1 VTRKV
6 ATPPGVWIAL
16 TLLGLGLALYT
27 AQAGLGLG
35 DAGVAS
41 FFATEVYV
49 ALAVGA
55 FAVCLARVVLV
66 REERLAWIC
75 FGVSLASWT
84 LADVLWLFAPDL
96 VAEPPWQWITD
107 ALYLTM
113 YPGFYAGLLLLMRS
127 RLRPFRAS
135 LWLDG
140 VAGGLAVG
148 ALGAALALGPV
159 LQGASGTAYETAI
172 ALAYPLGDLLLV
184 IVAVAAIGMT
194 GWRPGSAWTLIAM
207 AALTSAVADTAYLYK
222 VAVGTWRDGTVI
234 DVAWS
239 ASMLLTALAAW
250 RPVPRREAEV
260 LPGWRMILLP
270 VAFALCS
277 LGVLVY
283 GSYAGVGHLAT
294 ALAAAGV
301 LAALARGSLSYLENA
316 RMLRRRESEAMTD
329 GLSGLPNRRRLMIDL
344 DHATQAPESPITLV
358 FFDLNGF
365 KQYNDTFGHGAGD
378 SLLARLGAALAD
390 ALGDAGDAYRLGGD
404 EFCALLHDR
413 HERDARPIRDAAEAL
428 TETGGGFSVTAS
440 YGVVVLPDE
449 ASTANEALGLAD
461 ERMYSHKRSGRFSSR
476 QQARSVLLQVQSER
490 EPDVHSH
497 AASVADLALLVG
509 RRLQLDPER
518 LEILA
523 RAAELHDIGK
533 VAIPQEILRKTGTL
547 SESEW
552 AFVRQHTVIGER
564 ILSAAPALA
573 SVGQIVR
580 GTHER
585 WDGAGYPDRLAGED
599 ILLEARIV
607 GVCDAFDAMTS
618 DRPYRTRMSVES
630 ALSELES
637 CAAAQFD
644 PTVVEAFVA
653 AVRAGEAGRLE
664 AGGRRSDRAA

>member
-1 VTRKV
+1 
-6 ATPPGVWIAL
+6 VWLVL
-16 TLLGLGLALYT
+16 TLLGAGLTVYMV
-27 AQAGLGLG
+27 QAGFGLG

-41 FFATEVYV
+41 FFATEVYL

-55 FAVCLARVVLV
+55 AGVCLARIVLV

-75 FGVSLASWT
+75 FFVSLASWT
-84 LADVLWLFAPDL
+84 LADALWLFAPDQ
-96 VAEPPWQWITD
+96 VAEPPLQWITD

-127 RLRPFRAS
+127 RLRPFRTS

-159 LQGASGTAYETAI
+159 LEGASGTTYETVI

-184 IVAVAAIGMT
+184 IIAVAAIGMT
-194 GWRPGSAWTLIAM
+194 GWRPGSAWAFIAL
-207 AALTSAVADTAYLYK
+207 AAMTSAVADTAYLYK
-222 VAVGTWRDGTVI
+222 VAVGTWHDGTII

-239 ASMLLTALAAW
+239 VSMLLTALASW
-250 RPVPRREAEV
+250 RPLPRAGTAV
-260 LPGWRMILLP
+260 VPGWRTILLP
-270 VAFALCS
+270 VGFALCS
-277 LGVLVY
+277 LGVLLW

-294 ALAAAGV
+294 ALAAAGL
-301 LAALARGSLSYLENA
+301 LAALARGALSYLENA

-329 GLSGLPNRRRLMIDL
+329 GLSGLPNRRRLMTDL
-344 DHATQAPESPITLV
+344 DHAAHAPDRPVTLV

-378 SLLARLGAALAD
+378 SLLARLGAALAG
-390 ALGDAGDAYRLGGD
+390 ALGDSGDAYRLGGD
-404 EFCALLHDR
+404 EFCALLHER
-413 HERDARPIRDAAEAL
+413 HERDAPAILKAAAAL

-449 ASTANEALGLAD
+449 ARNANEALGLAD

-497 AASVADLALLVG
+497 ASSVADLALLVG
-509 RRLQLDPER
+509 RRLLLDSEQMDM
-518 LEILA
+518 LA

-533 VAIPQEILRKTGTL
+533 VAIPQEILHKPGALT
-547 SESEW
+547 ESEW

-585 WDGAGYPDRLAGED
+585 WDGGGYPDRLAGEE
-599 ILLEARIV
+599 IPLEARII

-618 DRPYRTRMSVES
+618 DRPYRPRMSVEP
-630 ALSELES
+630 ALHELER
-637 CAAAQFD
+637 CAETQFD
-644 PTVVEAFVA
+644 PAVVEAFVA
-653 AVRAGEAGRLE
+653 AIRSGEAAERAPRGE
-664 AGGRRSDRAA
+664 RSDQAA